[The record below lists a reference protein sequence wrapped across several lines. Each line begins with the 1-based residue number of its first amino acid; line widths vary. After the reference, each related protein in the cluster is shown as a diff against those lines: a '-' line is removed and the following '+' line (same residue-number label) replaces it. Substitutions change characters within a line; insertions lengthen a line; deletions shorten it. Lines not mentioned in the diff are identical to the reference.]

1 MPADTIMKKFVLA
14 LSAAAA
20 FSAFPSHV
28 LAAPSADPQA
38 AAAVNAMFDAMEM
51 RKNMTAMYA
60 EMQKAMPAMLRQQA
74 VAMIEADPKL
84 TPEQK
89 KEAAAKAEQM
99 LPGVAQAIGRIFNDP
114 ALIDEMLTEM
124 VPLYTNNYTVEE
136 IRQLAAFYKSP
147 LGRKM
152 MTLTPRLSAEGMAIG
167 QRIMNPR
174 LGKLMQDVMQ
184 QVQQEAQKP

>member
-1 MPADTIMKKFVLA
+1 MKKFVLA

-20 FSAFPSHV
+20 LSAFPSFAF
-28 LAAPSADPQA
+28 AADTPAVA
-38 AAAVNAMFDAMEM
+38 ATKAMFDAMEM

-60 EMQKAMPAMLRQQA
+60 EMQKSMPMLLRQQA

-84 TPEQK
+84 DAEQK
-89 KEAAAKAEQM
+89 RGAIAKAEQM
-99 LPGVAQAIGRIFNDP
+99 LPGAAQAIGKIFNDP
-114 ALIDEMLTEM
+114 TLIDEMISEM

-136 IRQLAAFYKSP
+136 IKQLTAFYKSP
-147 LGRKM
+147 VGRKM
-152 MTLTPRLSAEGMAIG
+152 MTLTPRLAAEGMAIG

-184 QVQQEAQKP
+184 ELQKQ